1 MSIETK
7 CAVCK
12 TFGNSRV
19 IYKSTID
26 SDSFTPEIFSA
37 RRIPDRKY
45 YQWVV
50 CNNCGLYRSDPVSD
64 IDLSELYKNSTFD
77 YSNELHGLSNSYKK
91 IVSKT
96 CKKPSGK
103 TLIEIGGG
111 NGFFLEEALQM
122 GFKSVIEV
130 EPSINAY
137 NSAKP
142 NLKKYFIVDMLKPEL
157 IEDEIADIV
166 VIFHVLDHLTDPTEV
181 LGLIYKMLK
190 PGGSICIAVHNVNS
204 ISAKVLRNKS
214 PIFDVEHT
222 YLYSK
227 KTIHKLL
234 IDSGFKNVK
243 ASHYKNSY
251 SLMYLIHL
259 IPIGYKFKKKLL
271 NSKIVQKLFKIRL
284 TVPLGN
290 MWATGIKDLA

>member
-1 MSIETK
+1 MQISAP
-7 CAVCK
+7 CAICK
-12 TFGNSRV
+12 SFGNSEV
-19 IYKSTID
+19 IYESTID
-26 SDSFTPEIFSA
+26 SSSFTPEIFSA

-45 YQWVV
+45 YRWVR
-50 CNNCGLYRSDPVSD
+50 CNKCGLYRSDPISD
-64 IDLSELYKNSTFD
+64 IDLSELYKKSTFD

-96 CKKPSGK
+96 CKNPSGK

-122 GFKSVIEV
+122 GFKSVVEV

-137 NSAKP
+137 NSAKS
-142 NLKKYFIVDMLKPEL
+142 NLKQHFIVDMLKPGL

-190 PGGSICIAVHNVNS
+190 PGGSICIAVHNINS
-204 ISAKVLRNKS
+204 LSAKVLRNKS

-227 KTIHKLL
+227 KTIQKLL
-234 IDSGFKNVK
+234 IDSGFKKVK

-251 SLMYLIHL
+251 SLMYIVHL
-259 IPIGYKFKKKLL
+259 IPIGNKFKKKLL
-271 NSKIVQKLFKIRL
+271 NSIFIQNLFKVRL

-290 MWATGIKDLA
+290 MWATGIKD

>member
-1 MSIETK
+1 MEISTS
-7 CAVCK
+7 CAICNSL
-12 TFGNSRV
+12 GNSEV
-19 IYKSTID
+19 IYESTVD
-26 SDSFTPEIFSA
+26 SNSFTPEIFSA
-37 RRIPDRKY
+37 RRLPDRKY
-45 YQWVV
+45 YQWVI
-50 CNNCGLYRSDPVSD
+50 CNKCGLYRSDPVSD
-64 IDLSELYKNSTFD
+64 IDLSDLYKKSSFD

-96 CKKPSGK
+96 CQNPTGK

-111 NGFFLEEALQM
+111 NGFFLEEAMDM
-122 GFKSVIEV
+122 GFKSVMEI

-142 NLKKYFIVDMLKPEL
+142 ELKKFFIVDMLKPGL

-166 VIFHVLDHLTDPTEV
+166 VIFHVLDHLTDPSEV
-181 LGLIYKMLK
+181 LNLIYRMLK

-204 ISAKVLRNKS
+204 ISAKVLGNKS

-227 KTIHKLL
+227 KTIQKLL
-234 IDSGFKNVK
+234 INSGFKKVK

-251 SLMYLIHL
+251 SLMYIIHL
-259 IPIGYKFKKKLL
+259 IPIGYRLKKKILETKIAKKLL
-271 NSKIVQKLFKIRL
+271 NIRL

-290 MWATGIKDLA
+290 MWATGIKN

>member
-1 MSIETK
+1 MVIETK
-7 CAVCK
+7 CAICK
-12 TFGNSRV
+12 TLGNSKI
-19 IYKSTID
+19 IYKSTVD
-26 SDSFTPEIFSA
+26 SNSFTPEIFSA

-45 YQWVV
+45 YQWVS

-64 IDLSELYKNSTFD
+64 IDLSELYKKSTFD

-96 CKKPSGK
+96 CKNPFEK

-111 NGFFLEEALQM
+111 NGFFLEEALGM
-122 GFKSVIEV
+122 GFKSVVEI
-130 EPSINAY
+130 EPSVNAY

-142 NLKKYFIVDMLKPEL
+142 NLRQYFIVDMLKPGL
-157 IEDEIADIV
+157 IGDKVADIV
-166 VIFHVLDHLTDPTEV
+166 VIFHVLDHLTDPADV
-181 LGLIYKMLK
+181 LSLIYKMLK
-190 PGGSICIAVHNVNS
+190 PGGSICIAVHNINS
-204 ISAKVLRNKS
+204 FSAKVLGSKS

-227 KTIHKLL
+227 KTIKKLL
-234 IDSGFKNVK
+234 KDAGFKKVK

-251 SLMYLIHL
+251 SLKYLIHL
-259 IPIGYKFKKKLL
+259 IPLNDTLKKKLL
-271 NSKIVQKLFKIRL
+271 GSIITNKLFSIRL

-290 MWATGIKDLA
+290 MWATGTKF